1 MHADNSDLLFE
12 AIPESLK
19 NMLLVMSTAGIFE
32 CHQDSASEPE
42 ALPSQFKADSKCRQY
57 SALWQVTW
65 ERIDCF
71 LPNLKADLIATRS
84 PVTMRAVIPPEPEAP
99 GAMIIHSDDEISRN
113 NPEPPAAPT
122 TEATATEP
130 EADTESTTTVTPVV
144 SPSVD
149 DSPTKSSCP
158 SIPSTPDALKMP
170 SASDRSLSPLL
181 PDDPPIANIQLVAPL
196 PHLSPPGNVIPIH
209 DNSRQ
214 QPQQ

>member
-99 GAMIIHSDDEISRN
+99 GAIIIDVARN
-113 NPEPPAAPT
+113 T
-122 TEATATEP
+122 STEP
-130 EADTESTTTVTPVV
+130 TSDTQSTTTAT
-144 SPSVD
+144 
-149 DSPTKSSCP
+149 
-158 SIPSTPDALKMP
+158 
-170 SASDRSLSPLL
+170 
-181 PDDPPIANIQLVAPL
+181 
-196 PHLSPPGNVIPIH
+196 
-209 DNSRQ
+209 
-214 QPQQ
+214 